1 MIKLALKGA
10 KVLLTRS
17 VEMAKKMNVNLVT
30 RSSFNHNE
38 GTLITKEEEIMEH
51 PIVSGI
57 ALDKNQARVS
67 ICNVEDRP
75 GIAAEIF
82 GALSEANINVD
93 MIVQTIGRDG
103 KTDLDFTIPEVELE
117 STKRVLKAFEG
128 SVESI
133 EYDSDIAKVSIVGV
147 GMKSHSGVAA
157 KAFQALAED
166 NINIMMISTS
176 EIKISMVI
184 RLKYAELAIRTL
196 HSVYQLDK

>member
-1 MIKLALKGA
+1 
-10 KVLLTRS
+10 
-17 VEMAKKMNVNLVT
+17 MNVNVDT

-133 EYDSDIAKVSIVGV
+133 EYDSDIAKVYIVGV
-147 GMKSHSGVAA
+147 GMKSLGGVAA
-157 KAFQALAED
+157 KVL
-166 NINIMMISTS
+166 
-176 EIKISMVI
+176 
-184 RLKYAELAIRTL
+184 
-196 HSVYQLDK
+196 